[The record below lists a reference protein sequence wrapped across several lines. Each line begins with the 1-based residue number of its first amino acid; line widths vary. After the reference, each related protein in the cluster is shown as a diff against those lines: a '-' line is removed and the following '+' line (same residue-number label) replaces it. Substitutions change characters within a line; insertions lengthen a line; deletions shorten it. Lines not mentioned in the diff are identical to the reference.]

1 MIKRPAWAKG
11 AVPTPQGWRNPR
23 TNELLK
29 SMRISQVNIDAFNG
43 VNEPMESKA
52 TTLTESPT
60 NEDEFILEHM
70 TKKELEEVAREKGV
84 ELDRRLNKIT
94 LVEQVKDIFGR

>member
-11 AVPTPQGWRNPR
+11 AVPTQQGWRNPR

-29 SMRISQVNIDAFNG
+29 TMRISQSDIDAFYG
-43 VNEPMESKA
+43 VNEKMESNPKS
-52 TTLTESPT
+52 LTESPT

-84 ELDRRLNKIT
+84 ELDRRLNKVT
-94 LVEQVKDIFGR
+94 LIEQVKSIFGK